1 MQAPSCSGSMF
12 YNYKGT
18 HSIVLLAVCDAH
30 YQFVIIDVGNAGRF
44 SDSGVLSSSTFGQK
58 LESHTL
64 SLPNPVALPGMQT
77 SAPFVFVGDEAF
89 PLRTNMMRPFPR
101 KDLGQPEA
109 VFNYRLSRVRRIIE
123 NSLGILAAR

>member
-1 MQAPSCSGSMF
+1 MHKNCASTRNM
-12 YNYKGT
+12 T
-18 HSIVLLAVCDAH
+18 
-30 YQFVIIDVGNAGRF
+30 
-44 SDSGVLSSSTFGQK
+44 SSSTFGQK

-64 SLPNPVALPGMQT
+64 SLPNPVALTGVQT
-77 SAPFVFVGDEAF
+77 RAPFVFFGDEAF